1 MVYLIAML
9 AGYIDAVG
17 YIELGGYFASFMNG
31 NMTKVA
37 IGMTSGKIDAATPA
51 LIVLTF
57 LMSVAVG
64 DIIGE
69 KFAHHRTRVMLALTG
84 AVLGLCWWLVQGQ
97 DHTRH
102 TLLILVAAMGLL
114 STSISGSA
122 DRPLGLTY
130 LTGALV
136 RFGHAIADI
145 LRGRFEAE
153 EWRFGLLFS
162 MLFLGALGGAFSAS
176 SAPHDAIGLAALACF
191 PLAWAARDDV
201 NDQGPESVDDETTGR
216 SPRES
221 DQGN

>member
-1 MVYLIAML
+1 MVYLIAVL

-17 YIELGGYFASFMNG
+17 YLELGGYFASFMNG

-37 IGMTSGKIDAATPA
+37 IGITNGEIDAATPA

-57 LMSVAVG
+57 LFSVALG

-69 KFAHHRTRVMLALTG
+69 KFAHHRTRVMIALSGLVLA
-84 AVLGLCWWLVQGQ
+84 LCWWLMHAMDNG
-97 DHTRH
+97 RH
-102 TLLILVAAMGLL
+102 TLLLLVAAMGLL
-114 STSISGSA
+114 STSITGSG

-136 RFGHAIADI
+136 RFGHALAD
-145 LRGRFEAE
+145 LMRGRFEAE

-162 MLFLGALGGAFSAS
+162 MLFIGAIAGAFMAKE
-176 SAPHDAIGLAALACF
+176 APTDAIGLAALVCL

-201 NDQGPESVDDETTGR
+201 NDQGPSGQKGEQSAAGAHEA
-216 SPRES
+216 
-221 DQGN
+221 